1 MRAAKL
7 GLLAIAVFSI
17 AFAGLSAC
25 ASGPATV
32 ALPDGSQGYAV
43 SCDGNASS
51 ISDCMNYAAKFCGG
65 RYAIV
70 AQESG
75 NAGGII
81 APTGGLVIPISKRS
95 IVFKCERP

>member
-1 MRAAKL
+1 MSL
-7 GLLAIAVFSI
+7 
-17 AFAGLSAC
+17 AGLSAC
-25 ASGPATV
+25 ASSPTTV

-51 ISDCMNYAAKFCGG
+51 ISDCMNSAAKFCGG

-75 NAGGII
+75 NAGGGII

-95 IVFKCERP
+95 IVFKCERS

>member
-1 MRAAKL
+1 MRAAPL
-7 GLLAIAVFSI
+7 GLLAMALV
-17 AFAGLSAC
+17 GLSAC
-25 ASGPATV
+25 ASGPTPV
-32 ALPDGSQGYAV
+32 ALPDGSQGHSV

-51 ISDCMNYAAKFCGG
+51 ISDCMNSAAKFCGG

-95 IVFKCERP
+95 LVFKCERP